1 MVDVIALDTSA
12 SLADWISA
20 IGQAAGAVG
29 TVAAVVLAL
38 FLPGW
43 QRAKI
48 RPIVTLEFDRTS
60 EDIAVHDSPP
70 WASVWIRLRATNR
83 PGRETARKVRVIVS
97 KVEPE
102 EASVLPENTLALRE
116 LSWSEVRTGELD
128 LPAGMQRRIDVA
140 HVDKKRAAKRNLV
153 SPWPDLGMG
162 LAGWPQRYDDGRDY
176 LGEGA
181 FRIKLTVAG
190 ENLDASEW
198 EIRISFKKVGLSNKS
213 SLARIR
219 DAIEVS
225 DPVLLSKETSLRRR
239 RWLADG

>member
-1 MVDVIALDTSA
+1 MVDVVALDTSA

-20 IGQAAGAVG
+20 IGQAAGALG
-29 TVAAVVLAL
+29 TVAAVVVAL

-43 QRAKI
+43 QRAKL

-60 EDIAVHDSPP
+60 EDIAVHESPP
-70 WASVWIRLRATNR
+70 IGSVWIRLRATNR

-97 KVEPE
+97 EVEPE
-102 EASVLPENTLALRE
+102 EGSVLPENTLALRE

-140 HVDKKRAAKRNLV
+140 HVDKKRAAKKDLV

-162 LAGWPQRYDDGRDY
+162 LAGWPQRNDGRDY

-198 EIRISFKKVGLSNKS
+198 EIRISFKKVGLSNNS
-213 SLARIR
+213 SQASIR

-225 DPVLLSKETSLRRR
+225 DPVLVSKETSLLRR
-239 RWLADG
+239 RWLAGG